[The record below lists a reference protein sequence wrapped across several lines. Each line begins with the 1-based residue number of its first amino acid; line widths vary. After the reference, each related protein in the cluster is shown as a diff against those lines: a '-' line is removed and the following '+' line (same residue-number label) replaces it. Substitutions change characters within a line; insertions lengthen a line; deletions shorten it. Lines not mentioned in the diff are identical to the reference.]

1 MKKLLERI
9 YGVLFPFLV
18 GYMWRLLLFKLFSG
32 THNFE
37 PFLDL
42 PLSLYLFMDSNPVDF
57 SPNLSF
63 PPSVNQEEI
72 FQELDGE
79 GQQPIEV
86 DPSTPDSDLF
96 DLDKEG
102 DKITFYEDAI
112 SDLVH
117 ELRDEE
123 KRPLP
128 DEPHRINRAID
139 RVRENFSAPDKKES
153 DSLAGIAKE
162 IQENRLMSR
171 AYFYFNSYLD
181 IEVKDDLT
189 GVTEEELIKDHDEG
203 S

>member
-1 MKKLLERI
+1 MKWILERI
-9 YGVLFPFLV
+9 YVVLFPFIV
-18 GYMWRLLLFKLFSG
+18 GYLWRLLLFKLFSV
-32 THNFE
+32 TQTFE

-42 PLSLYLFMDSNPVDF
+42 PLSLYLFMDSKPVDF
-57 SPNLSF
+57 SPNFSF

-112 SDLVH
+112 YDLVH
-117 ELRDEE
+117 ELREEE
-123 KRPLP
+123 KRPLA
-128 DEPHRINRAID
+128 DEPHRINQAID
-139 RVRENFSAPDKKES
+139 RVRENLSTPDKQES
-153 DSLAGIAKE
+153 ENLGVIAKE

-171 AYFYFNSYLD
+171 AYFFFNLYLD
-181 IEVKDDLT
+181 IEVKDDIT
-189 GVTEEELIKDHDEG
+189 GVTEDELIKDHDEG